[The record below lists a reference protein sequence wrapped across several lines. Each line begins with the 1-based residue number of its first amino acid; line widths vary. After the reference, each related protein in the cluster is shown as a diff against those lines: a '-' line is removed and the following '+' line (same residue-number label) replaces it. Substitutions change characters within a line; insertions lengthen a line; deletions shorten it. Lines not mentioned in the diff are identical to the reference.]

1 MKYFDIKYIGLALIL
16 SLPLNTLLADT
27 NNYELSSGD
36 VISITVFNE
45 PDLSLKTIKLNENG
59 GFNYPFLGK
68 IDAKGLTSLKL
79 QQKVTQLL
87 TGDYLINPKVSVSV
101 IEYRQFYITGEV
113 KTPDGYPFQPGL
125 TVRKAI
131 TLAGGLTERASE
143 NKMTI
148 IRETDPNNRPLKV
161 GMDDL
166 VMPGDSLTIDQGFF

>member
-59 GFNYPFLGK
+59 GFNYPFLGE

-113 KTPDGYPFQPGL
+113 KTPGGYPFQPGL

-131 TLAGGLTERASE
+131 ALAGGLTERASE